1 MRRLVRLL
9 AVGGL
14 VLWLLRRRGASHAHG
29 AEGVTIGFADG
40 GATVLGTGSPERDR
54 IIAAAGDLA

>member
-1 MRRLVRLL
+1 MRRVVRLL

-14 VLWLLRRRGASHAHG
+14 VVWLLRRRGASHAHG

-40 GATVLGTGSPERDR
+40 SATVLDAGSSERDR
-54 IIAAAGDLA
+54 MIAAAGDLA